1 MDVAVVMAAAEMTVV
16 STASTGSV
24 LTATTAVGAITA
36 KVDVE
41 VTAVTNVVFI
51 GPVILNI
58 YLNGYR

>member
-36 KVDVE
+36 EVDVE
-41 VTAVTNVVFI
+41 VTAVTTAVP
-51 GPVILNI
+51 G
-58 YLNGYR
+58 GHSSC